1 MMSLV
6 PTPFQIKIMILPLPN
21 LGETQAA
28 SAPSSTKQKAAK
40 NGAGRRKGGKVG
52 KGGKGGKRKTGALR
66 VSGGSKK
73 RSGGS
78 KRNKTKGK
86 RRGGGGNGGGGRGKR
101 NKKKGGAGG
110 AGGKNSVTN
119 CPGGALAACVEL
131 CPGKLG
137 ARVYGACVASC
148 DKRC

>member
-1 MMSLV
+1 M
-6 PTPFQIKIMILPLPN
+6 
-21 LGETQAA
+21 
-28 SAPSSTKQKAAK
+28 
-40 NGAGRRKGGKVG
+40 G
-52 KGGKGGKRKTGALR
+52 KGGKGGKRKTGALK
-66 VSGGSKK
+66 VSVGGKK

-86 RRGGGGNGGGGRGKR
+86 RGGGGGNGGGGRGKK

-110 AGGKNSVTN
+110 GGAGGKNSLAD
-119 CPGGALAACVEL
+119 CPGGALAACVEF

>member
-1 MMSLV
+1 MMSFV
-6 PTPFQIKIMILPLPN
+6 PTPFQIIILSLLN

-28 SAPSSTKQKAAK
+28 SPSSSTKQKAAK
-40 NGAGRRKGGKVG
+40 NGAGRRKGGK
-52 KGGKGGKRKTGALR
+52 GGKGGKRKTGALK
-66 VSGGSKK
+66 VSGGGRK
-73 RSGGS
+73 RSGGA

-86 RRGGGGNGGGGRGKR
+86 RGGAGGSGGRGRGKK
-101 NKKKGGAGG
+101 NKKKGGAG
-110 AGGKNSVTN
+110 AGGKNSVAD

>member
-1 MMSLV
+1 M
-6 PTPFQIKIMILPLPN
+6 
-21 LGETQAA
+21 
-28 SAPSSTKQKAAK
+28 
-40 NGAGRRKGGKVG
+40 
-52 KGGKGGKRKTGALR
+52 
-66 VSGGSKK
+66 SGGGKK

-86 RRGGGGNGGGGRGKR
+86 RRGGSGNGGGGRGKK
-101 NKKKGGAGG
+101 NKKKVGAG
-110 AGGKNSVTN
+110 AGGKNSVTD

>member
-1 MMSLV
+1 M
-6 PTPFQIKIMILPLPN
+6 
-21 LGETQAA
+21 
-28 SAPSSTKQKAAK
+28 
-40 NGAGRRKGGKVG
+40 G

-86 RRGGGGNGGGGRGKR
+86 RRGGGGNGGGGRGKK
-101 NKKKGGAGG
+101 NKKGGAGAGG
-110 AGGKNSVTN
+110 AGGKNSVTD

>member
-1 MMSLV
+1 MSLV
-6 PTPFQIKIMILPLPN
+6 PTPFQIKIMILPLLK
-21 LGETQAA
+21 LGETQVA
-28 SAPSSTKQKAAK
+28 SAPSTTKRKAAK

-52 KGGKGGKRKTGALR
+52 KGGAGGKRKTGALK
-66 VSGGSKK
+66 VSGGGKK

-86 RRGGGGNGGGGRGKR
+86 RRGGGSNGGGRGKK
-101 NKKKGGAGG
+101 NNKKGGAGAGG
-110 AGGKNSVTN
+110 AAGKNSVAD